1 MLPAVFLVHDRTQ
14 CKYCAWWTPNSLGM
28 SWIYAA
34 CSAHHV
40 WIENQ
45 IVAYCSMVSDAY
57 HHYPSLPGVPTRGAF
72 LHGWSSSNQ
81 TQKNRSSSHSAF
93 LLYYNIYSCIFITGI
108 TPTSNFLLRTSIFN
122 SSFCKNSFPATAF
135 SGGSWISVAVEGVG
149 QRANGHSPQWS
160 PRPSQRLATHKH
172 ETQTHCE
179 WQVGGN
185 LIEMLAKRHGLL
197 KEITGLF
204 PPPWIQFNPFHIS
217 PLVWINKNLRNT
229 GLGKLRWRGDSNFG
243 TNCLANQFVN

>member
-1 MLPAVFLVHDRTQ
+1 MLDELPAVFLVHDRTQ
-14 CKYCAWWTPNSLGM
+14 CNYCAWWTPDSLRM

-45 IVAYCSMVSDAY
+45 IVAWCLMPTIATHRCLVCRHAA
-57 HHYPSLPGVPTRGAF
+57 HFFMIGVQEAKQRRIDH
-72 LHGWSSSNQ
+72 LHI
-81 TQKNRSSSHSAF
+81 
-93 LLYYNIYSCIFITGI
+93 LLSCYIMLYSCIFYTGI

-149 QRANGHSPQWS
+149 QRASGHSPEWS
-160 PRPSQRLATHKH
+160 PRPSQRLAKHKH
-172 ETQTHCE
+172 KTQTHCE

-185 LIEMLAKRHGLL
+185 LFEMLANRHGLL

-204 PPPWIQFNPFHIS
+204 PPPWIQFKPFHIS
-217 PLVWINKNLRNT
+217 PLVWINKNLRET
-229 GLGKLRWRGDSNFG
+229 
-243 TNCLANQFVN
+243 LA